1 MHKHWR
7 LTIWI
12 SLILLSVP
20 VAAVHAASKPLLI
33 VRAEGFFPPH
43 EMLQQDQL
51 TGANIDLIEAAAARM
66 HIQVVFKTY
75 PWLRAINMLKK
86 GEADA
91 ISYLG
96 KSAEREDFAYFEEG
110 NRLAFVQNGFFTLKH
125 TDPPIT
131 YSGNMKQLEPYTIGF
146 IRGRR
151 SYPDFDQATFLT
163 KDENA
168 RDEEQL
174 LNMLLAKRFEVAMAP
189 IARVKY
195 IAKQMKIDNQLVYLQ
210 PVASTIPTYLAFAKA
225 KGHGPLAK
233 EFAQAMA
240 TVKQSHQFQDIL
252 KKYDVEPGDY

>member
-20 VAAVHAASKPLLI
+20 VAAEHAAIKPLLI

-43 EMLQQDQL
+43 EMLQKGQL

-66 HIQVVFKTY
+66 HIKVVFETY

-86 GEADA
+86 GQADA
-91 ISYLG
+91 ISYIG
-96 KSAEREDFAYFEEG
+96 KSAEREAFAYFEEG

-125 TDPPIT
+125 TDPPIH
-131 YSGNMKQLEPYTIGF
+131 YSGDMKQLEPYSIGF

-174 LNMLLAKRFEVAMAP
+174 LNMLLVKRFEVGMAP

-210 PVASTIPTYLAFAKA
+210 PFTSTIPTYLAFAKV

-240 TVKQSHQFQDIL
+240 AVKKSHQFQDIL
-252 KKYDVEPGDY
+252 KKYDVKPGDY